1 MKSQN
6 SKYSSLTTLVFLI
19 ILLSFSSNLAS
30 HLYLDDFIPCLQSHS
45 KSPID
50 RSLYRPGTKGFKD
63 VLETYTRNQR
73 FNKLDITKP
82 LLIITAKH
90 ESHVQAT
97 VICAKENNLHI
108 RIRSGGH
115 DYEGLSYR
123 SEHEPF
129 VLLDMFNMRAI
140 HIDLETET
148 AWAQAGATLGE
159 LYYNIANVSSR
170 HAFPAGVCTTIGL
183 GGHISGGGYGN
194 LIRKYGLSADHVVDA
209 KVVNA
214 RGQILDRSTMGE
226 DLFWAIRGGGAASF
240 AVVLA
245 WKLELVRVPKTV
257 TVFRVGRTLEEG
269 ATDTVLQWQD
279 FAPQANKKLFVRVQP
294 RVINGTEPGSKT
306 VQVSFIAMYLGRA
319 KKLVNYLKK
328 SFPLL
333 GLQLEDCHEMPWIK
347 STQFWYDMPPETP
360 TEEVLNRRTRNKYFA
375 KFRSDYVQKPIS
387 KAGYNKL
394 WKKMIELEV
403 MFVQFNPYGGR
414 VAEIPEDAL
423 PFPHRAGNLFKI
435 QYNGVWFVDQV
446 ADRYMNASR
455 ELYYTMARYVS
466 KHPREH
472 FLNYRDLDVGTNHY
486 NNTAFAYSYF
496 KKNLPRLLSTKA
508 KVDPHNFFRFEQS
521 IPVLPHLR

>member
-6 SKYSSLTTLVFLI
+6 SQNSYVATLVLLVV
-19 ILLSFSSNLAS
+19 LLSFSSS
-30 HLYLDDFIPCLQSHS
+30 VTSYLYLDDFIPCLQSHS

-50 RSLYRPGTKGFKD
+50 QSLYHPGTKAFTD
-63 VLETYTRNQR
+63 VLQAYIRNQR
-73 FNKLDITKP
+73 FNKVSIPQP
-82 LLIITAKH
+82 LLIIAAKD

-97 VICAKENNLHI
+97 VICAQENDLHI

-123 SEHEPF
+123 SNEPF
-129 VLLDMFNMRAI
+129 VLLDMFNLRAI
-140 HIDLETET
+140 HIDLATET

-159 LYYNIANVSSR
+159 LYYNIANISSR

-194 LIRKYGLSADHVVDA
+194 LMRKYGLSADHVIDA
-209 KVVNA
+209 KVVTAN
-214 RGQILDRSTMGE
+214 GHILDRKTMGE

-245 WKLELVRVPKTV
+245 WKLELVRVPKIV
-257 TVFRVGRTLEEG
+257 TVFNVGRTLEEG

-279 FAPQANKKLFVRVQP
+279 FAPKANKNLFIRVQP
-294 RVINGTEPGSKT
+294 RVVNGTKPGTKT
-306 VQVSFIAMYLGRA
+306 VDVHFIALYLGRA
-319 KKLVNYLKK
+319 KKLVNYLNK

-333 GLQLEDCHEMPWIK
+333 GLKLEDCHEMPWVK
-347 STQFWYDMPPETP
+347 STQFWYDMPLVTP
-360 TEEVLNRRTRNKYFA
+360 TEAILNRTTRNKYFA

-387 KAGYNKL
+387 KAGYNL
-394 WKKMIELEV
+394 IWNKMIELEV

-414 VAEIPEDAL
+414 VSEIPEDKI

-435 QYNGVWFVDQV
+435 QYNGVWFVDAF
-446 ADRYMNASR
+446 ADRYLNASG
-455 ELYYTMARYVS
+455 ELYDTMARFVS

-472 FLNYRDLDVGTNHY
+472 FMNYRDLDVGTNDHG
-486 NNTAFAYSYF
+486 NTAFAYSYF
-496 KKNLPRLLSTKA
+496 KKNLPRLLETKA
-508 KVDPHNFFRFEQS
+508 KVDPHNFFRYEQS
-521 IPVLPHLR
+521 IPVLPHLVH